1 MTEERAITNA
11 IINKI
16 ISAGKPLSEWNV
28 KVHCGIGAGY
38 RKTFVVDDESDE
50 GKYICAVLNSTLA
63 RWFALRAPSA
73 ACSKA
78 SGIED
83 MPIPKIRLAIQR
95 EIVDYLDEILSDIA
109 ADPQADILYL
119 EIAINERVYE
129 MYGLTEEEDTLIER
143 NLGLIHQT
151 DEEEE
156 AALLRLMEES
166 IAEEGY
172 VSAEEIKAILRASD
186 AD

>member
-1 MTEERAITNA
+1 MSEERAIL
-11 IINKI
+11 NKI
-16 ISAGKPLSEWNV
+16 MSAGKPLSEWNV

-63 RWFALRAPSA
+63 RWFALHAPSA

-83 MPIPKIRLAIQR
+83 MPIPKIRLAMQR
-95 EIVDYLDEILSDIA
+95 EIVDYVDEILSDIA
-109 ADPQADILYL
+109 VDPQADIFYL

-166 IAEEGY
+166 MAEDGY